1 MSITIIS
8 GPKKGGKS
16 LWAEKLLQKQTD
28 VIYIATGMISDEDEN
43 WNERIKLHRERRN
56 KEWKTIESNENLALT
71 IDKIDSGKTL
81 LIDSLGGFVSSL
93 IDHSDEVW
101 LNIRNQFINSLNNY
115 NGDVII
121 VSEEVGWGLMS
132 EYVIGN
138 TFVDRLGLITRDIE
152 YLAKESW
159 LVLHG
164 KAVNL
169 TKIGIE
175 IGYE

>member
-16 LWAEKLLQKQTD
+16 LWAEKLLQKQRD
-28 VIYIATGMISDEDEN
+28 VIYIATGIISEEDEN
-43 WNERIKLHRERRN
+43 WNERIRLHRKRRN
-56 KEWKTIESNENLALT
+56 KEWKTIESNEDLSST
-71 IDKIDSGKTL
+71 IENIDSGQTL

-93 IDHSDEVW
+93 LDHSEDVW
-101 LNIRNQFINSLNNY
+101 LDIKKEFINSLNNY
-115 NGDVII
+115 KGDIII

-138 TFVDRLGLITRDIE
+138 KFVDRLGEITQDIE
-152 YLAKESW
+152 CLAKESW

-169 TKIGIE
+169 TKLGIE

>member
-16 LWAEKLLQKQTD
+16 LWAEKLLRKQTD
-28 VIYIATGMISDEDEN
+28 VIYIATGTISEEDEN
-43 WNERIKLHRERRN
+43 WNERIKLHRKRRN
-56 KEWKTIESNENLALT
+56 KEWKTIESNENLSIT
-71 IDKIDSGKTL
+71 IDKIHSGKTL

>member
-16 LWAEKLLQKQTD
+16 LWAEKLLKNQND
-28 VIYIATGMISDEDEN
+28 VIYIATGSASEDDEN
-43 WNERIKLHRERRN
+43 WQQRINEHRKRRN
-56 KEWKTIESNENLALT
+56 KEWQTIESNYNLCIT
-71 IDKIDSGKTL
+71 INNIDSGQTL

-93 IDHSDEVW
+93 IDHSEDAW
-101 LNIRNQFINSLNNY
+101 LDITKQFINILNSY
-115 NGDVII
+115 NGDIII
-121 VSEEVGWGLMS
+121 VAEEVGWGLMS
-132 EYVIGN
+132 EYAIGN
-138 TFVDRLGLITRDIE
+138 SFVDRLGLITKEIE

-164 KAVNL
+164 KAINL
-169 TKIGIE
+169 TQLGIE